1 MYSYLRICDDAF
13 AKTQWAIFFF
23 WNFIFNESE
32 FSKDFLQKIFW
43 LDQLLLLFWSLEKWE
58 WLHLPNFV
66 FSIVLVYC
74 IMAEWFSISSATP
87 VKSLLFWKLIMYL
100 RAFSTT
106 GWRKKKESFIYLRW
120 PLKSVITI
128 SLTSRGV
135 FTNFIVDLSNTG
147 SQTFFIRRSFPH
159 LARFLHS

>member
-1 MYSYLRICDDAF
+1 MMYLQEN
-13 AKTQWAIFFF
+13 QWAIFFF

-32 FSKDFLQKIFW
+32 FSKNFVEKFW

-66 FSIVLVYC
+66 FSIFLVHR
-74 IMAEWFSISSATP
+74 IMAKWFSISSATP
-87 VKSLLFWKLIMYL
+87 VKSLLWKLIMCL

-106 GWRKKKESFIYLRW
+106 GWREKKESFIYLWW

-128 SLTSRGV
+128 SLTSREV
-135 FTNFIVDLSNTG
+135 SPIS
-147 SQTFFIRRSFPH
+147 
-159 LARFLHS
+159 